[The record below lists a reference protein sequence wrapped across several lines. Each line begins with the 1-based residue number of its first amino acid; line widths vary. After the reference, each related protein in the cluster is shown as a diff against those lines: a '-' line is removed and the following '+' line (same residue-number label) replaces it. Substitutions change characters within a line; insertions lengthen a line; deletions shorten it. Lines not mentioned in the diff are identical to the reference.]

1 MAKTHK
7 SDPPDANADKGNV
20 AKQQASGGNA
30 SDANLAAILKEVRE
44 QKRGIRALPHP
55 WGTIAE
61 MVGTYGLA
69 VALVL
74 MYVIQLGPQF
84 TQLQQSVDRNTDV
97 IDKNTDVIKDR
108 YVVVFEDRQRA
119 FETIFITGFPVPF
132 SECARQRM
140 IGIAATSDWANVST
154 RDDAETEVLKAD
166 IIKDLNSCLES
177 EVGRVEGL
185 IKTTTG
191 EDFAEV
197 IRRKLKETKVAD
209 SLVAFFLGGFND
221 PTLGY
226 SLSLDTVTTRCV
238 LQFYRVFSL
247 DDG

>member
-30 SDANLAAILKEVRE
+30 SDANLAAVLKELRE

-74 MYVIQLGPQF
+74 MWIIELGPQF
-84 TQLQQSVDRNTDV
+84 TQLQQSVDRNTE
-97 IDKNTDVIKDR
+97 VIKDR

-119 FETIFITGFPVPF
+119 FETMFITGFPVPF
-132 SECARQRM
+132 AECALRRM
-140 IGIAATSDWANVST
+140 IGIADTSDWADVSQ
-154 RDDAETEVLKAD
+154 RDQAQTEEIKAD

-177 EVGRVEGL
+177 EVGQVEGL
-185 IKTTTG
+185 IKTTAG

-197 IRRKLKETKVAD
+197 IRRKLREKKVAD
-209 SLVAFFLGGFND
+209 SLVAFFLGGFDD

-226 SLSLDTVTTRCV
+226 SLSRDKVTTRCV
-238 LQFYRVFSL
+238 MQFSRVFSL
-247 DDG
+247 DD